1 MRKLLLILG
10 LTASV
15 AVSSQGT
22 HLRPVFKMIGTDI
35 AYFAPVPGYTNINAR
50 YKWLATAVDSGSHI
64 AQWNGVPNR
73 IRTGVWTAS
82 GQLVADT
89 ANHDLYLYS
98 DTWIK
103 MAKFS
108 DITTPTWQQT
118 LVAGSTLSTSH
129 NITGGGNAFA
139 MEDVLLSVSNLGANR
154 PIIFNT
160 ARFTGP
166 LNPSNSVGIYSDS
179 LVFDQNAT
187 GGAALP
193 ENKGYYVFKHLMD
206 FADTTDYKPVVVN
219 SNGRI
224 FKATYWP
231 GSGGGSLFPLTGTG
245 TATGNVTG
253 DLDGNSLTISGG
265 SAIELDATGGLLSF
279 KGDDIEFTDLTNI
292 TGQDKII
299 GWVNSSTKVGYINI
313 GSGLSLSGGTLT
325 ASGGSIPINDL
336 LAADGTA
343 SLDHA
348 DFGQEWQWNSKSSGT
363 GLTLSSNSTAA
374 ATGTHV
380 FDVNYSGANPGAG
393 QSMIAAAIGIS
404 RTGTTSTNTALSL
417 TSSGASTNYSLS
429 LAGTVIMTEQAA
441 SGTAPTGRVTLYPK
455 SDGLWYGKDDAGT
468 ETKLSND
475 GSGGLTVGTTA
486 IASGTDTRVLYDNA
500 GVLGEYTISGTGSV
514 VMNNGATFVT
524 TTPVSS
530 VGYSA
535 TGEKSS
541 YANDGLYMEYVA
553 GSNQGK
559 IIAIQ
564 AGGGAMKDL
573 AIYGGT
579 TGIGNP
585 FVGNAIFHNS
595 SNNVHIKGT
604 SPLSVLDING
614 SLGLKYTSTA
624 TGITLDITHC
634 VVEVTATGQTITL
647 PTAVGITGRVY
658 TVKLT
663 ASGSCTV
670 ATTSSQNIDASTT
683 YSLASQY
690 KYVTVQSNGANW
702 IVIANN

>member
-10 LTASV
+10 LLVTAV
-15 AVSSQGT
+15 AFGQGT
-22 HLRPVFKMIGTDI
+22 SLRPVFKLIGTDI

-231 GSGGGSLFPLTGTG
+231 GSGG
-245 TATGNVTG
+245 A
-253 DLDGNSLTISGG
+253 
-265 SAIELDATGGLLSF
+265 
-279 KGDDIEFTDLTNI
+279 
-292 TGQDKII
+292 
-299 GWVNSSTKVGYINI
+299 
-313 GSGLSLSGGTLT
+313 
-325 ASGGSIPINDL
+325 IPINDL

-417 TSSGASTNYSLS
+417 TSSGASTNYALS

-441 SGTAPTGRVTLYPK
+441 SGTAPSGRVTLYPK

-541 YANDGLYMEYVA
+541 YASDGLYMEYVP

-702 IVIANN
+702 IVIGQN